1 MKRLRNRIIICL
13 LTAVCLLQQTEGI
26 YAEEAREN
34 RKGCVVS
41 IALDVSGSMIKTDP
55 ERNSIELIKMFLDL
69 CGEEDYI
76 NVTTYNDEIVY
87 KSGLLRAGDTS
98 ELAKLKQEL
107 EAVAF
112 AGETD
117 NGLGLKTAV
126 QAAAEKAPF
135 CERSF
140 VVLIT
145 DGNTDLSNSNTGRT
159 EADSNA
165 DMDESSRLAREQGI
179 MLNAVEYTDVYSK
192 DTSLLSV
199 VTAQTGGT
207 ANMVNNPV
215 QFIQVMIS
223 TFFTGY
229 NGGTADLTVSEN
241 AELIN
246 RSEFPLINDDE
257 TQNYAL
263 IYATQPILDFELTGD
278 NGQLPYILGG
288 RYAVIK
294 TDSKA
299 ADSVTALYSFLEP
312 ATVASGTVS
321 APVAKLEEPQAL
333 QPEPETPSFPPA
345 GTAKTQQVYAS
356 KGGYQFDISS
366 MFSDPDGDIVSYQIN
381 GASGPIPV
389 GELLGSMFS
398 ADITEAGTFT
408 CEITATDSRG
418 NQGSAEL
425 TLLVLPAWKRY
436 YGWVVGGIIVVI
448 LAAAAAACILIVK
461 KLLYRGEPQ
470 QPGIHGILEAKF
482 IDIKSKNESVDMRW
496 DLSDYPPEGVSLKE
510 LFHSIQI
517 SEDLKD
523 LDRICFYPSK
533 NRNELLLVH
542 CMEGGVFIGEHLAR
556 PNTPVK
562 LRAGDVIYL
571 SFAEN
576 ASEIELMY
584 GPAGS

>member
-1 MKRLRNRIIICL
+1 MRIISCL
-13 LTAVCLLQQTEGI
+13 LAAVCLLQVTAEI
-26 YAEEAREN
+26 YAGEPREN
-34 RKGCVVS
+34 RKGCTVS
-41 IALDVSGSMIKTDP
+41 IALDVSGSMQNTDP
-55 ERNSIELIKMFLDL
+55 ERNSIELIKMFMDL
-69 CGEEDYI
+69 CGPDDYFFI
-76 NVTTYNDEIVY
+76 TAYNDEIVY
-87 KSGLLRAGDTS
+87 KGGLFGAANKKSRA
-98 ELAKLKQEL
+98 ALKQDLDEI
-107 EAVAF
+107 AF

-126 QAAAEKAPF
+126 QAAEEQASL
-135 CERSF
+135 CDRSF
-140 VVLIT
+140 VILIT

-165 DMDESSRLAREQGI
+165 DMNESAKLAREQGI
-179 MLNAVEYTDVYSK
+179 ILNAVEYTDVYSK

-246 RSEFPLINDDE
+246 RSEFPLINDDA
-257 TQNYAL
+257 TQNYAFL
-263 IYATQPILDFELTGD
+263 YATQPIMDFELTGD
-278 NGQLPYILGG
+278 GGELPYILGD
-288 RYAVIK
+288 RYAILK
-294 TDSKA
+294 TDSKTTA
-299 ADSVTALYSFLEP
+299 AVTALYSFSEQ

-321 APVAKLEEPQAL
+321 APVRKAEEVPE
-333 QPEPETPSFPPA
+333 PEPETPSAPPE
-345 GTAKTQQVYAS
+345 GTARTQQVYAS

-366 MFSDPDGDIVSYQIN
+366 MFSDTDQDIVSYQIN
-381 GASGPIPV
+381 ESSGVIPEGA
-389 GELLGSMFS
+389 LQGSMFS
-398 ADITEAGTFT
+398 ADITEAGTYT

-425 TLLVLPAWKRY
+425 TLRILPAWKRY
-436 YGWVVGGIIVVI
+436 YGWVVGGIIVFI
-448 LAAAAAACILIVK
+448 LAAAAAACILIAK

-496 DLSDYPPEGVSLKE
+496 NLEDYPPEGVSLKE

-542 CMEGGVFIGEHLAR
+542 CMEGGVFIREHLAR
-556 PNTPVK
+556 ANTPVK
-562 LRAGDVIYL
+562 LRAGDVVYL

-576 ASEIELMY
+576 ASEIELVY
-584 GPAGS
+584 SPAGS